1 MTEQVGKTARRE
13 DGKTSLSFRFVGA
26 PRRALRAVPIRWK
39 LTLQYAFLIALGYG
53 LFSVALYKGLE
64 RELYELVDDQLR
76 SQANVTLANIRT
88 DASGLLLNPSEIE
101 DEEGDEEF
109 IRLLDADGVTLSLA
123 PALLVEEQLSQ
134 DVVRAA
140 LRGETLLSTVSIDDD
155 PVRVITM
162 PVIAGD
168 RAVGVLQVGLSREN
182 VQEDLLELL
191 GSLTLAAPFVLAG
204 ALAGGYVLAAR
215 ALAPVAAITAR
226 AASIN
231 ARDLSARLNLR
242 LPDDE
247 LGRLARTFDSMLE
260 RIEDAFERQRR
271 FTGDAAHELRTPL
284 SLMRSEVDL
293 ALARPRTPAEYREA
307 LTGLESDLQ
316 RLTGLVGTLLELA
329 RSDSGTLELERGE
342 IDVAELLDLVREQFA
357 AEAEGAGV
365 GLILD
370 VRPCTA
376 VADEDRLLQV
386 LVNLVDNALNH
397 TPRAGSV
404 TLGCSPLPGDGGVR
418 IWVTDTGAGIA
429 PEHLPRLFDRF
440 YRVDTGRTRAKG
452 GTGLGLSISNAI
464 VAAHGGTLTGTS
476 TPGRGA
482 TFEVMLPGMGLAP

>member
-1 MTEQVGKTARRE
+1 M
-13 DGKTSLSFRFVGA
+13 DA
-26 PRRALRAVPIRWK
+26 PRRAMRAIPIRWK
-39 LTLQYAFLIALGYG
+39 LTLQYALLIAVGYG
-53 LFSVALYKGLE
+53 LFSLALYQGLE
-64 RELYELVDDQLR
+64 WQLYKLVDEQLR
-76 SQANVTLANIRT
+76 SQVNVTLANIRT
-88 DASGLLLNPSEIE
+88 NESGLELRSGAIP

-123 PALLVEEQLSQ
+123 PALMEEEQLSE

-140 LRGETLLSTVSIDDD
+140 LRGQTILSTVRIDGDS
-155 PVRVITM
+155 VRVITT
-162 PVIAGD
+162 PVRAGD
-168 RAVGVLQVGLSREN
+168 NIVGVLQVGLSREN
-182 VQEDLLELL
+182 VQEDLIELL
-191 GSLTLAAPFVLAG
+191 GVLAIAAPFVLAG
-204 ALAGGYVLAAR
+204 ALAEGYMLAAR

-231 ARDLSARLNLR
+231 ARDLSARLDLK

-247 LGRLARTFDSMLE
+247 LGRLARTFDGMLG

-307 LTGLESDLQ
+307 LTGLETDLQ

-342 IDVAELLDLVREQFA
+342 IDVAELVDLVREQFA
-357 AEAEGAGV
+357 AAAETAGV
-365 GLILD
+365 ALAAD
-370 VRPCTA
+370 ARPCTA
-376 VADEDRLLQV
+376 TVDEDRLLQV

-397 TPRAGSV
+397 TPRGGSV
-404 TLGCSPLPGDGGVR
+404 SIGCSPLPADGGVR
-418 IWVTDTGAGIA
+418 IWVADTGVGIA

-440 YRVDTGRTRAKG
+440 YRVDT
-452 GTGLGLSISNAI
+452 
-464 VAAHGGTLTGTS
+464 
-476 TPGRGA
+476 
-482 TFEVMLPGMGLAP
+482 